1 MSSHPTKITFFEFLT
16 PLITSGQKTITIR
29 DESESH
35 YVPNTE
41 VEVFTLETDRKVC
54 DIKIL
59 SVEPLNF
66 DEINEFHAEQ
76 EAIELPKLKQL
87 IREIYPD
94 IDKLFVIEYELIKKQ
109 TTKKLDDWSNSSYS
123 TAHER
128 KNK

>member
-87 IREIYPD
+87 IREIYPN
-94 IDKLFVIEYELIKKQ
+94 IDKLFVIEYELIKKVDH
-109 TTKKLDDWSNSSYS
+109 KKLDDWSNSSYS

>member
-16 PLITSGQKTITIR
+16 PLITAGKKTITIR

-59 SVEPLNF
+59 SVAPLKF
-66 DEINEFHAEQ
+66 DDVNESHAEQ
-76 EAIELPKLKQL
+76 EAIELPKLKEL
-87 IREIYPD
+87 IREIYPN
-94 IDKLFVIEYELIKKQ
+94 IDELYVIEYELIK
-109 TTKKLDDWSNSSYS
+109 
-123 TAHER
+123 
-128 KNK
+128 